1 MNQLDFEQGISPEL
15 SSFPHILELSL
26 VKSSTIQLNSF
37 EKEVLNGI
45 CLFFVIEGKFDWL
58 IDDKPYSVY
67 PGDMAVLVPEQSIAG
82 INNILNIGSFYV
94 LRISVQ
100 TPCKSLLGKWSL
112 LNNKEKLSLSQILK
126 HSRTSPVVKF
136 KEAQLLFQSLIA
148 ELKNEEVGSQ
158 TLVNHMLDQ
167 LLIYVCRQLVR
178 QSNSRRDFP
187 QTFLNLEQ
195 ILRKDLSHQWTVEE
209 MAVLTGMGTTAFTEK
224 VRSFSGFSPLNYLI
238 NIRISEAM
246 KMVKRREASLT
257 DIAYAT
263 GFYSSQ
269 HFSTTFKK
277 LTGYTPSDFRKN
289 NQVEQNQKP

>member
-1 MNQLDFEQGISPEL
+1 MNQLDLEQGISPEL
-15 SSFPHILELSL
+15 AAFPHILEVSL
-26 VKSSTIQLNSF
+26 VKSNTIQLNSF
-37 EKEVLNGI
+37 EKEVLGGI

-58 IDDKPYSVY
+58 IDDKPYAVY
-67 PGDMAVLVPEQSIAG
+67 PGDVAILLPEQSIAG

-94 LRISVQ
+94 LRIAVQ
-100 TPCKSLLGKWSL
+100 TSCKSLLGKWSL
-112 LNNKEKLSLSQILK
+112 LNNKEKLNVCQILK
-126 HSRTSPVVKF
+126 HSRHNPVVKF
-136 KEAQLLFQSLIA
+136 REAQALFQSLIT

-238 NIRISEAM
+238 NIRISEAI

-289 NQVEQNQKP
+289 NQVEQNYTS